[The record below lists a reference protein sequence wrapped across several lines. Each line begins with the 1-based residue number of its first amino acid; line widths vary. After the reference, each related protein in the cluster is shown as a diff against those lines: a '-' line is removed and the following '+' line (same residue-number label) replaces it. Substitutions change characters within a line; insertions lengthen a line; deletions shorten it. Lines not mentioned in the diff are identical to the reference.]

1 MNITVFGLGYVGLS
15 NSILLAQKHNVTA
28 VDVVE
33 EKVALVN
40 KHESPIVDSDISH
53 YLKDVPLQLQA
64 TTDWQEASKNA
75 DLVIVATPTNYDP
88 ETKYFDTSL
97 VKVVIDNVRSVN
109 ENVQIVIKSTIPVGY
124 IESLKEAG
132 YRNVT
137 FVPEFLREGKALYDN
152 LYPSRIIVGEN
163 NEKGRAIAN
172 LFAECALKKDVPILL
187 TSPTEAEAIKLFAN
201 TYLALR
207 VAYINE
213 LDTYACMKGLN
224 ARSIIEG
231 IGLDPRIGTH
241 YCNPSF
247 GYGGY
252 CLPKDTK
259 QLLANY
265 ESVPSVL
272 IKAIV
277 DANDVRKNFIADLV
291 LQRKPKVVG
300 IYRLIMKAGSDNF
313 RSAAIFD
320 IIRRLQDAGVEIVVY
335 EPTVYEDK
343 FNGLKIVKN
352 FNEFVEKSELI
363 LANRL
368 TEEISNCASKVLT
381 RDAFGYE

>member
-1 MNITVFGLGYVGLS
+1 MNIVVFGLGYVGLS
-15 NSILLAQKHNVTA
+15 NSILLAQKHMVTA
-28 VDVVE
+28 IDVVE
-33 EKVALVN
+33 EKVEMVN
-40 KHESPIVDSDISH
+40 RKESPIVDSDISH
-53 YLKDVPLQLQA
+53 YLKNVPLQLRA
-64 TTDWQEASKNA
+64 TIDWQEVTKNA

-97 VKVVIDNVRSVN
+97 VEVVLDNVRSVN
-109 ENVQIVIKSTIPVGY
+109 ADVQIIIKSTIPVGY
-124 IESLKEAG
+124 VESLKGKG
-132 YRNVT
+132 YRNIT

-172 LFAECALKKDVPILL
+172 LFADCAIKKDVPILL

-213 LDTYACMKGLN
+213 LDTYACVKGLN
-224 ARSIIEG
+224 ARSLIEG

-259 QLLANY
+259 QLLSNY
-265 ESVPSVL
+265 ESIPSVL

-277 DANDVRKNFIADLV
+277 EANDVRKKFIADLV
-291 LQRKPKVVG
+291 LQKQPRVVG

-320 IIRRLQDAGVEIVVY
+320 IIKRLQEFQTEIIVY
-335 EPTVYEDK
+335 EPTLHLES
-343 FNGLKIVKN
+343 FNGLRIVN
-352 FNEFVEKSELI
+352 DFDEFIKRSDLI

-368 TEEISNCASKVLT
+368 TEEISKCGDKVVT

>member
-1 MNITVFGLGYVGLS
+1 MNIVVFGLGYVGLS
-15 NSILLAQKHNVTA
+15 NSILLAQRHSVTA
-28 VDVVE
+28 VDVVK
-33 EKVALVN
+33 EKVEMVN
-40 KHESPIVDSDISH
+40 RKESPIVDSDISH
-53 YLKDVPLQLQA
+53 YLKSVPLQLRA
-64 TTDWQEASKNA
+64 TTDWQEASRSA

-97 VKVVIDNVRSVN
+97 VKVVLDNVRSVN
-109 ENVQIVIKSTIPVGY
+109 ETVQIVIKSTIPVGY
-124 IESLKEAG
+124 VESLKQAG
-132 YRNVT
+132 YKNII

-172 LFAECALKKDVPILL
+172 LFVECALKKDVPILL

-291 LQRKPKVVG
+291 LQKKPKVVG

-320 IIRRLQDAGVEIVVY
+320 IIRKLQSAGVKIVVY
-335 EPTVYEDK
+335 EPTVHATS
-343 FNGLKIVKN
+343 FNNLTIVN
-352 FNEFVEKSELI
+352 DFEAFINQSDLI

-368 TEEISNCASKVLT
+368 TEEISKFSDKVLT

>member
-1 MNITVFGLGYVGLS
+1 MNIVVFGLGYVGLS
-15 NSILLAQKHNVTA
+15 NSILLAQKHMVTA
-28 VDVVE
+28 IDVVE
-33 EKVALVN
+33 EKVEMVN
-40 KHESPIVDSDISH
+40 RKESPIVDSDISH
-53 YLKDVPLQLQA
+53 YLKNVPLQLRA
-64 TTDWQEASKNA
+64 TIDWQEVTKNA

-97 VKVVIDNVRSVN
+97 VEVVLDNVRSVN
-109 ENVQIVIKSTIPVGY
+109 ADVQIIIKSTIPVGY
-124 IESLKEAG
+124 VESLKGKG

-172 LFAECALKKDVPILL
+172 LFADCAIKKDVPILL

-213 LDTYACMKGLN
+213 LDTYACVKGLN
-224 ARSIIEG
+224 ARSLIEG

-259 QLLANY
+259 QLLSNY
-265 ESVPSVL
+265 ESIPSVL

-277 DANDVRKNFIADLV
+277 EANDVRKKFIADLV
-291 LQRKPKVVG
+291 LQKQPRVVG

-320 IIRRLQDAGVEIVVY
+320 IIKRLQEFQTEVIVY
-335 EPTVYEDK
+335 EPTLHLES
-343 FNGLKIVKN
+343 FNGLRIVN
-352 FNEFVEKSELI
+352 DFDEFIKRSDLI

-368 TEEISNCASKVLT
+368 TEEISKCGDKVVT

>member
-1 MNITVFGLGYVGLS
+1 MKITVFGLGYVGLS
-15 NSILLAQKHNVTA
+15 NSILLAQKHSVTA

-33 EKVALVN
+33 EKVAMVN
-40 KHESPIVDSDISH
+40 RRQSPIVDPEISH
-53 YLKDVPLQLQA
+53 YLNNVPLQLEA
-64 TTDWQEASKNA
+64 TTDWEGASKNA

-109 ENVQIVIKSTIPVGY
+109 KEVQIIIKSTIPVGY
-124 IESLKEAG
+124 VESLKQQG
-132 YRNVT
+132 YRRIV

-163 NEKGRAIAN
+163 SENGRQIAE
-172 LFAECALKKDVPILL
+172 LFASCAVKTDVPILL

-207 VAYINE
+207 VAYFNE
-213 LDTYACMKGLN
+213 LDTYACVKGLDSK
-224 ARSIIEG
+224 SIIRG
-231 IGLDPRIGTH
+231 IGLDPRIGSH

-265 ESVPSVL
+265 DGVPSVL

-277 DANDVRKNFIADLV
+277 DANTIRKHFIVDLV
-291 LQRKPKVVG
+291 TKKRPKVVG

-313 RSAAIFD
+313 RSAAVFD
-320 IIRRLQDAGVEIVVY
+320 IIDELRAAGISLIVY
-335 EPTVYEDK
+335 EPTLHTDQ
-343 FNGLKIVKN
+343 FNGLDIVG
-352 FNEFVEKSELI
+352 EFSEFAEKSDLI
-363 LANRL
+363 LANRM
-368 TEEISNCASKVLT
+368 TEEISKYNHKVLT

>member
-1 MNITVFGLGYVGLS
+1 MNIVVFGLGYVGLS
-15 NSILLAQKHNVTA
+15 NSILLAQKHSVTA

-33 EKVALVN
+33 EKVKMVN
-40 KHESPIVDSDISH
+40 RGESPIVDSDISH
-53 YLKDVPLQLQA
+53 YLKQVSLDLRA
-64 TTDWQEASKNA
+64 TTDWQEVSRKA

-88 ETKYFDTSL
+88 DTKYFDTSL

-109 ENVQIVIKSTIPVGY
+109 ETVQIIIKSTIPVGY
-124 IESLKEAG
+124 IESLKVAG
-132 YRNVT
+132 YKNIT

-172 LFAECALKKDVPILL
+172 LFAECALRKEVPILL

-207 VAYINE
+207 VAYFNE
-213 LDTYACMKGLN
+213 LDTYACVKGLD

-265 ESVPSVL
+265 ESIPSVL
-272 IKAIV
+272 VKAIV
-277 DANDVRKNFIADLV
+277 EANEVRKNFIANLAV
-291 LQRKPKVVG
+291 EKQPNTVG

-320 IIRRLQDAGVEIVVY
+320 VIKKLQEYGKEIIVY
-335 EPTVYEDK
+335 EPTVHSGSFEGLHIVNDFEK
-343 FNGLKIVKN
+343 FV
-352 FNEFVEKSELI
+352 SQSDLI

-368 TEEISNCASKVLT
+368 TEELSKHSSKVLT

>member
-1 MNITVFGLGYVGLS
+1 MRITVFGLGYVGLS
-15 NSILLAQKHNVTA
+15 NSILLAQKHSVTA

-40 KHESPIVDSDISH
+40 KHQSPIVDSDISH
-53 YLKDVPLQLQA
+53 FLKDVPLKLRA
-64 TTDWQEASKNA
+64 TTDWEEASKNS
-75 DLVIVATPTNYDP
+75 DLVIIATPTNYDP

-109 ENVQIVIKSTIPVGY
+109 KEVQIIIKSTIPVGY
-124 IESLKEAG
+124 IESLKQQG
-132 YRNVT
+132 YQHIV

-163 NEKGRAIAN
+163 SEKGRRIAEI
-172 LFAECALKKDVPILL
+172 FASCAEKKEIPILL

-231 IGLDPRIGTH
+231 IGLDPRIGMH

-265 ESVPSVL
+265 ESVPSAL
-272 IKAIV
+272 IRAIV
-277 DANDVRKNFIADLV
+277 DSNDIRKKFISNLV
-291 LQRKPKVVG
+291 LKHTPKIVG
-300 IYRLIMKAGSDNF
+300 VYRLIMKAGSDNF
-313 RSAAIFD
+313 RSAAVFD
-320 IIRRLQDAGVEIVVY
+320 IIEELKRAGVKIVVY
-335 EPTVYEDK
+335 EPTLHVKQY
-343 FNGLKIVKN
+343 NGMEIV
-352 FNEFVEKSELI
+352 NEFEDFAQRSDLI

-368 TEEISNCASKVLT
+368 TEEVSKYSAKVLT

>member
-1 MNITVFGLGYVGLS
+1 MNIVVFGLGYVGLS

-28 VDVVE
+28 VDVVK
-33 EKVALVN
+33 EKVEMVN
-40 KHESPIVDSDISH
+40 RKESPIVDSEISH
-53 YLKDVPLQLQA
+53 YLKEVPLNLQA
-64 TTDWQEASKNA
+64 TTKWQEASKNA
-75 DLVIVATPTNYDP
+75 DLVVVATPTNYDP
-88 ETKYFDTSL
+88 ETRYFDTSL

-109 ENVQIVIKSTIPVGY
+109 EDVQIVIKSTIPVGY
-124 IESLKEAG
+124 VESLKAAG
-132 YRNVT
+132 YKNIT

-163 NEKGRAIAN
+163 TRKGKFIAD
-172 LFAECALKKDVPILL
+172 LFAECALRKDVPILL
-187 TSPTEAEAIKLFAN
+187 TSSTEAEAIKLFAN

-213 LDTYACMKGLN
+213 LDTYACIKGLD
-224 ARSIIEG
+224 AQSIIEG

-252 CLPKDTK
+252 CLPKDTR

-265 ESVPSVL
+265 DSVPSVL

-277 DANDVRKNFIADLV
+277 EANDVRKKFITDLA
-291 LQRKPKVVG
+291 LKKEPKVVG

-320 IIRRLQDAGVEIVVY
+320 VIKNLQEYGKEIIVY
-335 EPTVYEDK
+335 EPTIHSDMFK
-343 FNGLKIVKN
+343 DLKIISD
-352 FNEFVEKSELI
+352 FDEFVTKSDLI
-363 LANRL
+363 LANRF
-368 TEEISNCASKVLT
+368 TEELSKYREKVLT

>member
-1 MNITVFGLGYVGLS
+1 MNIVVFGLGYVGLS
-15 NSILLAQKHNVTA
+15 NSILLAQRHSVIA
-28 VDVVE
+28 VDVVK
-33 EKVALVN
+33 EKVEMVN
-40 KHESPIVDSDISH
+40 RKESPIVDSDISH
-53 YLKDVPLQLQA
+53 YLKSVPLQLRA
-64 TTDWQEASKNA
+64 TTDWQEASRSA

-97 VKVVIDNVRSVN
+97 VKVVLDNVRSVN
-109 ENVQIVIKSTIPVGY
+109 ETVQIVIKSTIPVGY
-124 IESLKEAG
+124 VESLKQAG
-132 YRNVT
+132 YKNIT

-172 LFAECALKKDVPILL
+172 LFAECALKKEVPILL

-207 VAYINE
+207 VSYFNE
-213 LDTYACMKGLN
+213 LDTYACAKGLN
-224 ARSIIEG
+224 SRNIIEG

-277 DANDVRKNFIADLV
+277 DSNDVRKKFIADLT
-291 LQRKPKVVG
+291 LKSNPRVVG

-320 IIRRLQDAGVEIVVY
+320 IIEYLQKAGVLVVVY
-335 EPTVYEDK
+335 EPTVHSDE
-343 FNGLKIVKN
+343 FNGLPIISELS
-352 FNEFVEKSELI
+352 EFVQKSDLI

-368 TEEISNCASKVLT
+368 TEEISGYSEKVLT

>member
-1 MNITVFGLGYVGLS
+1 MRITVFGLGYVGLS
-15 NSILLAQKHNVTA
+15 NSILLAQKHSVTA

-33 EKVALVN
+33 EKVELVN
-40 KHESPIVDSDISH
+40 QHQSPIVDSDISH
-53 YLKDVPLQLQA
+53 YLKNVVLDLKA
-64 TTDWQEASKNA
+64 TTDWREASENT
-75 DLVIVATPTNYDP
+75 DLVIIATPTNYDP

-97 VKVVIDNVRSVN
+97 VKIVIDNVRSVN
-109 ENVQIVIKSTIPVGY
+109 KEVQIIIKSTIPVGY
-124 IESLKEAG
+124 VESLKKEG
-132 YRNVT
+132 YRNIV

-163 NEKGRAIAN
+163 SEKGRQIAE
-172 LFAECALKKDVPILL
+172 LFASCAEKENVPILL

-207 VAYINE
+207 VAYFNE
-213 LDTYACMKGLN
+213 LDTYACVKGLN
-224 ARSIIEG
+224 AKSIIQG
-231 IGLDPRIGTH
+231 VGLDPRIGTH

-259 QLLANY
+259 QLLADY
-265 ESVPSVL
+265 EGVPSVL
-272 IKAIV
+272 IGAIV
-277 DANDVRKNFIADLV
+277 DSNVVRKKFISELV
-291 LQRKPKVVG
+291 KQKNPKTVG

-313 RSAAIFD
+313 RSAAVFD
-320 IIRRLQDAGVEIVVY
+320 IISELQAAGIKIVVY
-335 EPTVYEDK
+335 EPTLHTTD
-343 FNGLKIVKN
+343 FNGLEIVRE
-352 FNEFVEKSELI
+352 FEEFVQTCDLI

-368 TEEISNCASKVLT
+368 TEEISKYNSKVLT